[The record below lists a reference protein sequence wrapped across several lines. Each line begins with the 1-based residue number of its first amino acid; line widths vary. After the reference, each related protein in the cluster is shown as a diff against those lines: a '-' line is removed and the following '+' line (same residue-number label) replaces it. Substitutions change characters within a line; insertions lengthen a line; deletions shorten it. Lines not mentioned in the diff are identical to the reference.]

1 MEMLVHKER
10 KLLNRM
16 NIRKLITYA
25 IVSTA
30 CASACLYAEKQVF
43 QAQFAKSA
51 VDDNHM
57 ELNTD
62 KEPSISSS
70 GFKKIFDGKTLKGWR
85 RASGTATWSV
95 EDGCIKGEGNNDK
108 DVFNSFL
115 VTDKNYKDF
124 ILTFQFKWGEK
135 LGNSGVMVRA
145 ALDEKVSEKDRERK
159 GDAVKGPQIE
169 IETNPKRAWT
179 GGVYGERCG
188 AWKYSLSRE
197 DHEAARGAVKEFRQ
211 WNRMT
216 IMFKGDAIKTWV
228 NGVPC
233 ANLTWNN
240 SWFDASKGGFIGFQ
254 VHAGG
259 VSQIYIKDVKIK
271 ELK

>member
-1 MEMLVHKER
+1 
-10 KLLNRM
+10 M
-16 NIRKLITYA
+16 NIKKSILFL
-25 IVSTA
+25 
-30 CASACLYAEKQVF
+30 CALSVLCAFSLHAEKQVS

-51 VDDNHM
+51 VDDNQM

-62 KEPSISSS
+62 KEPSLASS
-70 GFKKIFDGKTLKGWR
+70 GFKKIFDGKTLKGWH

-95 EDGCIKGEGNNDK
+95 ENGCIKGEGNNDK

-115 VTDKNYKDF
+115 ATDKSYKNF

-179 GGVYGERCG
+179 GGVYAERCG

-197 DHEAARGAVKEFRQ
+197 DHEAARGAVKEFRE

-216 IMFKGDAIKTWV
+216 IMFKGDIIKTWV

-233 ANLTWNN
+233 ANLAWNN

-271 ELK
+271 ELR